1 LWGSGPKTTAS
12 HPAGYGAFFVQC
24 AEVGIKNYGVDT
36 LADLSFLYILN
47 KKKGVTEG
55 NGIFY
60 ESGSNVSWVPGNIRA
75 AFSREID

>member
-1 LWGSGPKTTAS
+1 MWGSGPKTTAS

-47 KKKGVTEG
+47 KKERSDRG
-55 NGIFY
+55 
-60 ESGSNVSWVPGNIRA
+60 
-75 AFSREID
+75 